1 MTRLV
6 SLRAGGDVGPWQQL
20 GLSFQGATSRLG
32 DVAFVVH
39 GNTPGLLEWTI
50 AAGRDATVSID
61 GIVTHLVADDPGVEG
76 SDAIGPTVGVRLDHV
91 VINTNDGERT
101 STAIES
107 VLGVPLKRVRD
118 AGRGV
123 SQRFHTL
130 DNTVLEIVSG
140 PHVTGEGSS
149 LWGMV
154 LSVAD
159 IDALFGY
166 LGPDV
171 LSPPKQ
177 AVQAGRMI
185 STVRGAAGLGVPFAV
200 MTPHV
205 RASDAD

>member
-1 MTRLV
+1 VTRLV
-6 SLRAGGDVGPWQQL
+6 SLHAGGAVGPWQQL

-32 DVAFVVH
+32 DVAFVVD
-39 GNTPGLLEWTI
+39 GNTPGLVDWTI
-50 AAGRDATVSID
+50 ATDRDANLSID
-61 GIVTHLVADDPGVEG
+61 GIVTHLVSNDPGAHG
-76 SDAIGPTVGVRLDHV
+76 SDAIGPTVGVRVDHV
-91 VINTNDGERT
+91 VINTDNGERT
-101 STAIES
+101 SAAIEDA
-107 VLGVPLKRVRD
+107 LGVPLKRVRD

-140 PHVTGEGSS
+140 PHVDNVGSS

-159 IDALFGY
+159 IDALFAY

-200 MTPHV
+200 MSPHV
-205 RASDAD
+205 RGVDDD

>member
-6 SLRAGGDVGPWQQL
+6 SLRAGGDVEPWQQL
-20 GLSFQGATSRLG
+20 GLSFQDARSRLG
-32 DVAFVVH
+32 DVAFVVL
-39 GNTPGLLEWTI
+39 GGAPGLVDWTI
-50 AAGRDATVSID
+50 ASDRDDTVSVD
-61 GIVTHLVADDPGVEG
+61 GITTQLVSVDPGISG
-76 SDAIGPTVGVRLDHV
+76 SDVIGPTVGVRLDHV
-91 VINTNDGERT
+91 VINTDDGERT
-101 STAIES
+101 SAAIES

-140 PHVTGEGSS
+140 PHVTGTGSS

-154 LSVAD
+154 LSVSD
-159 IDALFGY
+159 IDALFGH

-177 AVQAGRMI
+177 AVQAGRLI

-200 MTPHV
+200 MSPHV
-205 RASDAD
+205 RTSDTD

>member
-6 SLRAGGDVGPWQQL
+6 SLHAGGDVEPWQQL

-39 GNTPGLLEWTI
+39 GNTPGLHEWTI
-50 AAGRDATVSID
+50 AADRDATVSID
-61 GIVTHLVADDPGVEG
+61 GIVTHLVADDPGVTG

-101 STAIES
+101 SAAIEEH
-107 VLGVPLKRVRD
+107 LGAPMKRVRD

-159 IDALFGY
+159 IDALFGH

-177 AVQAGRMI
+177 AVQPGRMI
-185 STVRGAAGLGVPFAV
+185 STVRGAAGLGIPFAV

-205 RASDAD
+205 RSSDAD

>member
-6 SLRAGGDVGPWQQL
+6 SLLAGGAVEPWQQL
-20 GLSFQGATSRLG
+20 GLSFHGATSRLG

-39 GNTPGLLEWTI
+39 GNTPGLREWII
-50 AAGRDATVSID
+50 ASDRDATVSVD
-61 GIVTHLVADDPGVEG
+61 GIVTHLVARDPGITG
-76 SDAIGPTVGVRLDHV
+76 SDEIGPTVGVRLDHV
-91 VINTNDGERT
+91 VINTDDGGRT
-101 STAIES
+101 SAAIEE
-107 VLGVPLKRVRD
+107 VLGLPLKRVRD

-140 PHVTGEGSS
+140 QHVTGEGSS

-159 IDALFGY
+159 IDALFGH

-177 AVQAGRMI
+177 AVQPGRMI

-200 MTPHV
+200 MSPHV
-205 RASDAD
+205 RTPDAD

>member
-6 SLRAGGDVGPWQQL
+6 SLRAGGAVEPWQQL

-39 GNTPGLLEWTI
+39 GSTPGLVDWTI
-50 AAGRDATVSID
+50 AADRDATVSID
-61 GIVTHLVADDPGVEG
+61 GIVTHLVSQDPGVSG

-91 VINTNDGERT
+91 VINTDNGERT
-101 STAIES
+101 SAAVADT
-107 VLGVPLKRVRD
+107 LGAPLRRVRD

-140 PHVTGEGSS
+140 PHVEASSSS

-177 AVQAGRMI
+177 AVQAGRLI
-185 STVRGAAGLGVPFAV
+185 STVRGTAGLGVPFAV
-200 MTPHV
+200 MSPHT
-205 RASDAD
+205 RAGDES